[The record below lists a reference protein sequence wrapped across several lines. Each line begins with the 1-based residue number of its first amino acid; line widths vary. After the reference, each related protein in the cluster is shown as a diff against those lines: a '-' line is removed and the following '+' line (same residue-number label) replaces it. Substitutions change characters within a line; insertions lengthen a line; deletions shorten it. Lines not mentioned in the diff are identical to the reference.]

1 MISIIISSVNKTML
15 ANVSQNIADTI
26 GVPFEIISIDNSKG
40 ERGLCAVYNDG
51 AGRAKYDVLCFM
63 HEDISLKTNN
73 WGQNVISLFK
83 QQPQIGLVG
92 VAGSSYKPLTPAGW
106 IGMGA
111 VATDYI
117 NILQGFKHAG
127 GEPELCYRNP
137 NNSKFETVACV
148 DGVWLCT
155 TREVFKKVR
164 FDEHML
170 QGFHGYDIDFSMA
183 VGRHYTVAVTY
194 EMLLHHFSEGNFESE
209 WFFAM
214 LKINEKW
221 SKHLPV
227 CTEAFTKEQKIKIER
242 ITFKTFVEYLIR
254 TGQPAGEAF
263 KVLLR
268 NNRFLVLY
276 PSLFIKLPNFIRKA
290 YRAAKKEGRL

>member
-1 MISIIISSVNKTML
+1 ML

-26 GVPFEIISIDNSKG
+26 GVPFEIIAIDNSKG

-51 AGRAKYDVLCFM
+51 AGRAQYHVVCFA
-63 HEDISLKTNN
+63 HEDVSIKTKN
-73 WGQNVISLFK
+73 WGQSIIDLFC

-117 NILQGFKHAG
+117 NILQGFKYAG

-137 NNSKFETVACV
+137 KNAKVEQVACV

-155 TREVFKKVR
+155 TKDVLSKVQ
-164 FDEHML
+164 FDEEML
-170 QGFHGYDIDFSMA
+170 KGFHGYDIDFSMA
-183 VGRHYTVAVTY
+183 VGRNYKVVVTY
-194 EMLLHHFSEGNFESE
+194 DVLLHHFSEGNFESE

-214 LKINEKW
+214 LKINKKW
-221 SKHLPV
+221 SRQLPV
-227 CTEAFTKEQKIKIER
+227 CTEDFTKEQKIKIER

-254 TGQPAGEAF
+254 TKQPSSEAF

-268 NNRFLVLY
+268 NNRFLLLY